1 MNQPIKVVYE
11 DVIKLVSNIQTA
23 NEQFDTSIKG
33 EFAPQN
39 QLDVVKIIN
48 ELNQMLERV
57 REEYKHILLQNNQS
71 AIQAVE
77 SIKETDLSISESF
90 FLNSGE

>member
-11 DVIKLVSNIQTA
+11 DVIKLVSNIQRA
-23 NEQFDTSIKG
+23 NEHFDTSIKID
-33 EFAPQN
+33 FAPQN
-39 QLDVVKIIN
+39 QLEAVKIIN

-77 SIKETDLSISESF
+77 SIKETDHSISESF
-90 FLNSGE
+90 YLNSGE

>member
-11 DVIKLVSNIQTA
+11 DAIKLVSNIQSA
-23 NEQFDTSIKG
+23 NEHFNTSIKG
-33 EFAPQN
+33 DFAPQN
-39 QLDVVKIIN
+39 QLEFVKIIN

-57 REEYKHILLQNNQS
+57 REEYKHILIQNNQS

-77 SIKETDLSISESF
+77 SFKETDQSISESF
-90 FLNSGE
+90 LLKFGE

>member
-11 DVIKLVSNIQTA
+11 DVIKLVSNIQNA
-23 NEQFDTSIKG
+23 NEHFDTSIKDD
-33 EFAPQN
+33 FALQN
-39 QLDVVKIIN
+39 ELEVVKTIN
-48 ELNQMLERV
+48 GLNQMLERI

-77 SIKETDLSISESF
+77 SIKETDQSISQSF